1 MSGQTRE
8 QQRALQAYARVEAA
22 AKEGK
27 ELRADYKPRVNGLG
41 ATVLRDG
48 LAAALTFLERER
60 ERNPAAKRVL
70 EDLASCLAEARLPE
84 LGEGLRGEKLPEK
97 VRGLKLDA
105 YMLATREVLRLLVWF
120 RRAVQATFPA
130 EEGEADAR

>member
-8 QQRALQAYARVEAA
+8 QQRALQVYARVEAA
-22 AKEGK
+22 SKQSR

-48 LAAALTFLERER
+48 LAAALTFLERENKN
-60 ERNPAAKRVL
+60 EAAKRVL
-70 EDLASCLAEARLPE
+70 DDLASCLAEARLPE

-97 VRGLKLDA
+97 VRELKLDA

-120 RRAVQATFPA
+120 RRAVQATFPSD
-130 EEGEADAR
+130 EEGADA

>member
-8 QQRALQAYARVEAA
+8 QQRARQVYARVEAA
-22 AKEGK
+22 SKQGR

-48 LAAALTFLERER
+48 LAAALTFLERE
-60 ERNPAAKRVL
+60 NSNAAAKRVL
-70 EDLASCLAEARLPE
+70 DDLASCLAAARLPE

-97 VRGLKLDA
+97 VRELKLDA

-120 RRAVQATFPA
+120 RRAVQATFPSD
-130 EEGEADAR
+130 EEGADA

>member
-22 AKEGK
+22 AKLGR

-48 LAAALTFLERER
+48 LAAALTFLERENKN
-60 ERNPAAKRVL
+60 EAAKRVL
-70 EDLASCLAEARLPE
+70 DDLAWCLAGARLPE
-84 LGEGLRGEKLPEK
+84 LGEGLRGEKLPEQ

-120 RRAVQATFPA
+120 RRAVQATFPDD
-130 EEGEADAR
+130 EEGADAR

>member
-8 QQRALQAYARVEAA
+8 QQRALQVYARVEAA
-22 AKEGK
+22 SKQGR

-48 LAAALTFLERER
+48 LAAALTFLERE
-60 ERNPAAKRVL
+60 NSNAAAKRVL
-70 EDLASCLAEARLPE
+70 DDLASCLAAARLPE
-84 LGEGLRGEKLPEK
+84 LGESLRGEKLPEK
-97 VRGLKLDA
+97 VRELKLDA

-120 RRAVQATFPA
+120 RRAVQATFPSD
-130 EEGEADAR
+130 EEGADA

>member
-8 QQRALQAYARVEAA
+8 QQRALQVYARVEAA
-22 AKEGK
+22 SKQGR

-48 LAAALTFLERER
+48 LAAALTFLERE
-60 ERNPAAKRVL
+60 NSNAAAKRVL
-70 EDLASCLAEARLPE
+70 DDLASCLAAARLPE

-97 VRGLKLDA
+97 VRELKLDA

-120 RRAVQATFPA
+120 RRAVQATFPSD
-130 EEGEADAR
+130 EEGADA

>member
-22 AKEGK
+22 SKQGR

-48 LAAALTFLERER
+48 LAAALTFLERE
-60 ERNPAAKRVL
+60 NSNAAAKRVL
-70 EDLASCLAEARLPE
+70 DDLASCLAAARLPE

-97 VRGLKLDA
+97 VRELKLDA

-120 RRAVQATFPA
+120 RRAVQATFPSD
-130 EEGEADAR
+130 EEGADA